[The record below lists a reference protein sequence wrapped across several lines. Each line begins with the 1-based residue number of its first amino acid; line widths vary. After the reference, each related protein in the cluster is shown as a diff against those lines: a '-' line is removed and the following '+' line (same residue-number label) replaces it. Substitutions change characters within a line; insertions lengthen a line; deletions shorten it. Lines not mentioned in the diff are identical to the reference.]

1 MGSLLLNKTIIKH
14 SQNAL
19 FEQKR
24 KSNLLCVFVFYLLE
38 TKFLLS
44 KRIVLI
50 FSKIRNTHILFR
62 VIFLLIS
69 TQLFIFHIL
78 QTYLCLHSTFS
89 CRFLKKTIINYDLPA
104 KNESEITMQ
113 GEGHFLLLICCFD
126 NQFGKEAPRFF
137 FFPSMI
143 YLTIKTCKRNM

>member
-44 KRIVLI
+44 KRIILI
-50 FSKIRNTHILFR
+50 FFDLMYSYSVQSN
-62 VIFLLIS
+62 IFTNINPAIYIPYIVDIFMFTFYLLLS
-69 TQLFIFHIL
+69 
-78 QTYLCLHSTFS
+78 FS
-89 CRFLKKTIINYDLPA
+89 KKTIINYDLPA

>member
-24 KSNLLCVFVFYLLE
+24 KSNLLCSICILFIRNEIMYSYSVQSNIFTNINPAIYVPYIVDIFMFTFYLL
-38 TKFLLS
+38 LS
-44 KRIVLI
+44 
-50 FSKIRNTHILFR
+50 FS
-62 VIFLLIS
+62 
-69 TQLFIFHIL
+69 
-78 QTYLCLHSTFS
+78 
-89 CRFLKKTIINYDLPA
+89 KKTIINYDLPA